1 MMFMTIAALFAAIA
15 PESLA
20 SADSVGVKS
29 ASNHVSEGFESGL
42 EVHDVSDWTLC
53 FVS

>member
-42 EVHDVSDWTLC
+42 EVRVSDWTLC